1 MGLEIPFS
9 INTDYKSE
17 VFETPVS
24 FRFAEQFKEIKVGDM
39 GGQAA
44 MSAEQKQCHTEY
56 FDCAQYKLSRSATLL
71 LLNFSKKNCH
81 SSTPLRTRVFSQ
93 SLEYKQLNFCINL
106 ITQPFEHL

>member
-44 MSAEQKQCHTEY
+44 MSA
-56 FDCAQYKLSRSATLL
+56 
-71 LLNFSKKNCH
+71 
-81 SSTPLRTRVFSQ
+81 
-93 SLEYKQLNFCINL
+93 
-106 ITQPFEHL
+106 